1 LIESMYVDEKAR
13 IGAELG
19 EVAKEVKELKE
30 RA

>member
-1 LIESMYVDEKAR
+1 LTESMVVDEKPH

-30 RA
+30 IA